1 MDTIAIYYTPL
12 SSTKVAEVVGLGE
25 AYHMALV
32 YTDGRS
38 RSYGASSGPSN
49 HMTAQ
54 TPSLAV
60 AAAFASTMGVPS
72 AFGTLLSDPVNNHPF
87 TKGRPEDYYTQ
98 DDEGDPYPFTVVMR
112 GENLSAQWQTILR
125 TYVAVGRLGLTY
137 SPISQNSNS
146 MAGAALRA
154 AGIAIPFSSQTWFV
168 PAVFTRLPLTPE
180 EVGTMARGAMDSN
193 FRSAS
198 PPQPGRAPAASRAP

>member
-12 SSTKVAEVVGLGE
+12 TSTKVAEVIGLGE

-32 YTDGRS
+32 YTDSRG

-54 TPSLAV
+54 TPGLAV

-72 AFGTLLSDPVNNHPF
+72 AFGTLLPDPANDHAF
-87 TKGRPEDYYTQ
+87 IKGRPEDYYTQ
-98 DDEGDPYPFTVVMR
+98 DDEGDPYPFTIALR
-112 GENLSAQWQTILR
+112 GENLSVQWQTILR
-125 TYVAVGRLGLTY
+125 TYVAVGRLSLTY
-137 SPISQNSNS
+137 SPITQNSNS

-154 AGIAIPFSSQTWFV
+154 AGIAIPFSSKTWFV
-168 PAVFTRLPLTPE
+168 PAVFTRLPLTRADL
-180 EVGTMARGAMDSN
+180 GTRT
-193 FRSAS
+193 R
-198 PPQPGRAPAASRAP
+198 